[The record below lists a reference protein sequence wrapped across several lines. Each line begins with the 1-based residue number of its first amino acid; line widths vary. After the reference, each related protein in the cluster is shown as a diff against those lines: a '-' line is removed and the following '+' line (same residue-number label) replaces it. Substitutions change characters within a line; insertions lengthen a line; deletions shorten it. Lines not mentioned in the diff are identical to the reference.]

1 MKKDLSWKI
10 VIKRKSQFNSWI
22 DHDILEIE
30 NKLIWA
36 WAWVREK
43 LHLMDTRKKDI
54 IRDIL
59 NNNRKNVRIDKDW
72 SREMAKEVSKL
83 FTDININV

>member
-10 VIKRKSQFNSWI
+10 VIKRKSQFNTWI

-36 WAWVREK
+36 WAWVRTK
-43 LHLMDTRKKDI
+43 LHLMDTRKRDI
-54 IRDIL
+54 IRSIL
-59 NNNRKNVRIDKDW
+59 DNNRKNIRVDKEW

>member
-10 VIKRKSQFNSWI
+10 TIKRKSQFNAWI
-22 DHDILEIE
+22 DHEILEIE

-54 IRDIL
+54 IRSIL
-59 NNNRKNVRIDKDW
+59 NDNRKNVRVDKEW